1 MPNIRWLLALIT
13 AVHRFLFRASN
24 GRLGGRLMGNDMLLL
39 ETVGRK
45 TGRLREVPLLAVPDG
60 DAWVVVASNAGDDR
74 PPAWWLNLEARP
86 DAQIRLAG
94 RRLAVRARL
103 AGPHERPRLW
113 AKVVDANGAY
123 AEYET
128 RTSRPIPVVLLEPR

>member
-24 GRLGGRLMGNDMLLL
+24 GRLGGRLMGNEMLLL

-45 TGRLREVPLLAVPDG
+45 SGRAREVPLLTVPDG

-86 DAQIRLAG
+86 DAKIRLAG
-94 RRLAVRARL
+94 RQLAVRARE
-103 AGPHERPRLW
+103 AGPEERPRLW
-113 AKVVDANGAY
+113 ARVLAANPSYSA
-123 AEYET
+123 YET
-128 RTSRPIPVVLLEPR
+128 RTSRPIPVVVLELR